1 MSLDYRSNCYLIT
14 GGEVALI
21 DSGAPSTILKKIDE
35 LHIGINYLISTHCH
49 YDHTAGLLDV
59 REKTGGLVAAHEI
72 DADAMEK
79 GDEAKILSKMFG
91 VDCPRV
97 HVDIKLR
104 EGDSINLGD
113 LVLKVIHTP
122 GHSMG
127 SICLYEPESKSLF
140 SGDTV
145 FADGVGRT
153 DLTGGGLSELRKSLE
168 KLIRLHHE
176 SGIKIVYSGHG
187 PLGRGEDI
195 ERIYGMYFGGL

>member
-1 MSLDYRSNCYLIT
+1 M
-14 GGEVALI
+14 ALI
-21 DSGAPSTILKKIDE
+21 DSGAPSTILEKINE

-59 REKTGGLVAAHEI
+59 RKNTGGLVAAHEI

-79 GDEAKILSKMFG
+79 GDETKILSKMFR
-91 VDCPRV
+91 VKCPRL
-97 HVDIKLR
+97 HVDILLKD
-104 EGDSINLGD
+104 GDSINLGG
-113 LVLKVIHTP
+113 LVLEVIHTP

-153 DLTGGGLSELRKSLE
+153 DLAGGSLSDLRKSLE

-176 SGIKIVYSGHG
+176 SGIKIVYPGHG

-195 ERIYGMYFGGL
+195 ERIYGTYLGGV